1 MENPYLVV
9 PMSNNYINSIIN
21 RSKCKLDLFNANIT
35 LANAKIEVI
44 KALFAVNINKEETV
58 QSSLMTLESPKSP
71 NETIQSKKHI
81 VHLLSETKTVQD
93 AFVIL
98 TNAMSAD
105 VNIANAETIVTN
117 ANNSL
122 ENAKIMLIRTSL
134 AMHLAN
140 VKKIDNISVVTG
152 MELKKATLNIFDND
166 EFVITGN
173 GNLSISSISSMVM
186 TQAFID
192 ASINKAIAQVKL
204 SAANIA
210 LAHAKIE
217 AITVFFAARTDI
229 EENAMCH
236 SEDAIAAFADAMI
249 VNEKITIAEAMI
261 ADAKNDFEYTKV
273 KLKDV
278 SIALKKTDIEKSNGI
293 SINIEMA
300 IAISII
306 LNKASNNIFY
316 ENNDEDEED
325 DDDDDDEEDN
335 DDDNDDDEVV
345 EEEVEEVVEEEV
357 EESKSEEAMVVENI

>member
-21 RSKCKLDLFNANIT
+21 ISKCKLDLFNANIT

-44 KALFAVNINKEETV
+44 KAFFSVNTNKEETV
-58 QSSLMTLESPKSP
+58 QSPTETLEPVILD
-71 NETIQSKKHI
+71 EQSVFTRQALESQI
-81 VHLLSETKTVQD
+81 
-93 AFVIL
+93 VIL
-98 TNAMSAD
+98 TNAMSTD

-173 GNLSISSISSMVM
+173 GNLSISSISSMFM

-210 LAHAKIE
+210 LAYAKIE
-217 AITVFFAARTDI
+217 AITVFFAAKTDI

-261 ADAKNDFEYTKV
+261 ADAKNEFEYTKI

-278 SIALKKTDIEKSNGI
+278 SIALKKADIKKSNGI
-293 SINIEMA
+293 VINIEMA

-316 ENNDEDEED
+316 DNNDEDEDDDEEDDEEED
-325 DDDDDDEEDN
+325 DDDDDD
-335 DDDNDDDEVV
+335 DD
-345 EEEVEEVVEEEV
+345 EEEVEEEVV
-357 EESKSEEAMVVENI
+357 ESKSEEAMIVENI